1 MAEKKST
8 KKRTP
13 KKIEPVNEYY
23 IHRGIHYKL
32 ERVEGELAIMKD
44 PKGVIHVFARKD
56 FNL

>member
-1 MAEKKST
+1 MAEKKNT

-13 KKIEPVNEYY
+13 KKIEPANEYY
-23 IHRGIHYKL
+23 IRGGIHYKL
-32 ERVEGELAIMKD
+32 ERVEWDLAIMKD

>member
-1 MAEKKST
+1 MAEKKTT

-13 KKIEPVNEYY
+13 KKIEPVTEYF
-23 IHRGIHYKL
+23 IHCGTHYKL
-32 ERVEGELAIMKD
+32 ERVEGDLAIMKD